1 MPKSDIFD
9 AEIVVDLLL
18 VWGSGNNL
26 SRGKFHHVAAIT
38 SITPVAQTNVID
50 LRKHFLIYFLLLT
63 LTCTQMP
70 VLSSFRRFIKYN

>member
-18 VWGSGNNL
+18 VRGSGNNL
-26 SRGKFHHVAAIT
+26 SRGKIHHHDVAA
-38 SITPVAQTNVID
+38 ITPVAQTNAID